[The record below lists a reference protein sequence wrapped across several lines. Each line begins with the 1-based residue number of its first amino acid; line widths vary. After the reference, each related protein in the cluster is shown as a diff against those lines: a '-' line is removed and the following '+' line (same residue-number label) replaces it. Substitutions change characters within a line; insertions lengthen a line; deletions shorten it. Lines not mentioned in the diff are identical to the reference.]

1 MNKTQIK
8 ELQGAIVQMNATDRT
23 KSTFTIE
30 DNFVYFTPEGHRGY
44 KINVNILS
52 EAVEEIPKSNYS
64 RTIPDIFNAMAT
76 YGINQINIKQ
86 SDLLQL
92 ARQHKKENSKT
103 PFIFEYHEKNYGF
116 QSKYIIDALKTLGTK
131 SKTYISNE
139 EKDSKLYIESEIGV
153 IIILPMRLNING
165 TLKADYTE

>member
-8 ELQGAIVQMNATDRT
+8 ELQSAIAQMNATDRT

-30 DNFVYFTPEGHRGY
+30 NNFAYFTPESHRAY
-44 KINVNILS
+44 KISVNVLS
-52 EAVEEIPKSNYS
+52 ETVEEIPKNNYS
-64 RTIPDIFNAMAT
+64 RIVPDVFNAIAT
-76 YGINQINIKQ
+76 YGINQININQ

-116 QSKYIIDALKTLGTK
+116 QSRCIIDALKTLGTK

-139 EKDSKLYIESEIGV
+139 RYSKLYIESEIGAIV
-153 IIILPMRLNING
+153 ILPMRLNVNSTI
-165 TLKADYTE
+165 KADYTE